1 MKNEVERGIV
11 SRSIDSIR
19 YYLTRSQKVK
29 TAWMFVLSLAASVLD
44 VAGLAS
50 LIPVMLVAAEPGGVL
65 KNKYFAYLFHLL
77 SFQSER
83 NFLLFLIAALLVF
96 FLLKNLFSV
105 WVNYVQAKLTAEI
118 GVTIT
123 ESQLNKYLNFPFWD
137 FNDLGSVGLINSV
150 LNVPAGYVSGVLRIL
165 VGVFSEGI
173 IVAVIVVSI
182 LIYKPLLIGLLAI
195 ILGPAMLLTYRAL
208 RSRSQR
214 VGDSLNKLRPI
225 SFSISNNLFTGF
237 VELKLANKQDRLRDE
252 LIHNQRGIQGLEAA
266 SYLYSLLPLRII
278 EMVAILGVL
287 IIFLYSI
294 LLPNASTSLI
304 TLVGLFAAAAYRL
317 MPSIN
322 RILTG
327 LVTLKQYQFTVENL
341 EMYRDAKYSE
351 PPHPQQLPLYFE
363 HSLALEHVSFG
374 FPNAIKPALHNLSLT
389 IRKGEK
395 IGFIGSSGSGKTTL
409 MNILLRFYREQ
420 SGQVTV
426 DGQPLTAQHLKAWH
440 DVIGY
445 VKQDTFLMEASI
457 KDNITLGDKQVD
469 NKRLL
474 YALEQASLQDFI
486 ANLPDGVETMIGER
500 GSKLS
505 GGQRQRI
512 GIARA
517 MYKHAQVLIL
527 DEATS
532 ALDNET
538 EREVSEAI
546 NKLSHTDITILIV
559 AHRITTLRDCNRIY
573 ELKDG
578 KIWAEHQ
585 YADLIQKFI

>member
-1 MKNEVERGIV
+1 MKREIQKGIL
-11 SRSIDSIR
+11 SRSIDSMR
-19 YYLTRSQKVK
+19 YYLTRPQKVK
-29 TAWMFVLSLAASVLD
+29 TAWMFVLSLISSVLD

-50 LIPVMLVAAEPGGVL
+50 LIPVMLVAAEPGGAL
-65 KNKYFAYLFHLL
+65 KNKYFAFVFNFLHFE
-77 SFQSER
+77 SER
-83 NFLLFLIAALLVF
+83 SFLLVLIAALLLF

-105 WVNYVQAKLTAEI
+105 WVNYVQTRLTADI

-123 ESQLNKYLNFPFWD
+123 ESQLAKYLHLPFWN
-137 FNDLGSVGLINSV
+137 FNDLGSVDLINNV
-150 LNVPAGYVSGVLRIL
+150 LHIPAGYVSGILRPLI
-165 VGVFSEGI
+165 VVFSEGI
-173 IVAVIVVSI
+173 IITVIVVSI
-182 LIYKPLLIGLLAI
+182 LVYKPMLIGLLAI
-195 ILGPAMLLTYRAL
+195 ILVPTMLLTYRAL
-208 RSRSQR
+208 RNRSQQ

-225 SFSISNNLFTGF
+225 SFSISNNLFNGF
-237 VELKLANKQDRLRDE
+237 VELKLANKQGQLRDE
-252 LIHNQRGIQGLEAA
+252 LIRNQQNIQGLEATA
-266 SYLYSLLPLRII
+266 YIYGVLPLRII
-278 EMVAILGVL
+278 EMVAIMGVL

-294 LLPNASTSLI
+294 LLPNASTGLV

-322 RILTG
+322 RIITG
-327 LVTLKQYQFTVENL
+327 LVTLKQYQYTIENL
-341 EMYRDAKYSE
+341 EMYRDAEYRDT
-351 PPHPQQLPLYFE
+351 PHPHQMPLRFK
-363 HSLALEHVSFG
+363 HSLAFEQVSFR
-374 FPNAIKPALHNLSLT
+374 FPNAPKLALYDMNLT
-389 IRKGEK
+389 IQKGEK
-395 IGFIGSSGSGKTTL
+395 VGFIGSSGSGKTTL

-420 SGQVTV
+420 SGQIVV
-426 DGQPLTAQHLKAWH
+426 DGQSLAPQHLQAWH
-440 DVIGY
+440 EIIGY

-457 KDNITLGDKQVD
+457 KDNITLGDLIID
-469 NKRLL
+469 EERLA
-474 YALEQASLQDFI
+474 YAVEQASLQSFI
-486 ANLPDGVETMIGER
+486 AGLLEGVDTQIGER

-517 MYKHAQVLIL
+517 MYKRAQILIL

-578 KIWAEHQ
+578 RIYAEHQ
-585 YADLIQKFI
+585 YSDLVQRFV

>member
-1 MKNEVERGIV
+1 MESGLKGGVI
-11 SRSIDSIR
+11 SRSIESIR
-19 YYLTRSQKVK
+19 YYLTPSQKVK
-29 TAWMFVLSLAASVLD
+29 AAWMFLLSLVSSVLD

-65 KNKYFAYLFHLL
+65 RNKYFAYVFHLL
-77 SFQSER
+77 NFQAER
-83 NFLLFLIAALLVF
+83 NFLLFLIAVLLVF

-105 WVNYVQAKLTAEI
+105 WVNYVQIKLTAEI

-123 ESQLNKYLNFPFWD
+123 KSQLAKYLNFPFWY
-137 FNDLGSVGLINSV
+137 FNDLGSVNLINNV
-150 LNVPAGYVSGVLRIL
+150 LNIPAYYVSGVLRVLI
-165 VGVFSEGI
+165 VVFSEAI
-173 IVAVIVVSI
+173 IITVIVVSI

-195 ILGPAMLLTYRAL
+195 ILGPTMLLTYRAL
-208 RSRSQR
+208 RVRSQR
-214 VGDSLNKLRPI
+214 VGDDLNKLRPI
-225 SFSISNNLFTGF
+225 SFAISNNLFTGF
-237 VELKLANKQDRLRDE
+237 VELKLADKQSRLRDE
-252 LIHNQRGIQGLEAA
+252 LVSNQRAIQSLEASA
-266 SYLYSLLPLRII
+266 YLYNVLPLRII
-278 EMVAILGVL
+278 EMVAIMGVL

-294 LLPNASTSLI
+294 LLPNTATSLI

-327 LVTLKQYQFTVENL
+327 LVTLKQNQFAIENL
-341 EMYRDAKYSE
+341 EMHRDEKFREYVH
-351 PPHPQQLPLYFE
+351 PHQLPLHFE
-363 HSLALEHVSFG
+363 HSIALENISFS
-374 FPNAIKPALHNLSLT
+374 FPNTEKPALHNMSLT

-395 IGFIGSSGSGKTTL
+395 VGFIGSSGSGKTTL
-409 MNILLRFYREQ
+409 MNLLLRFYSEQ
-420 SGQVTV
+420 SGQITI
-426 DGQPLTAQHLKAWH
+426 DGQPLTEQYLQAWH
-440 DVIGY
+440 RIIGY
-445 VKQDTFLMEASI
+445 VKQDTFLMESSI

-469 NKRLL
+469 SKRLA
-474 YALEQASLQDFI
+474 YAIEQASLQGFI
-486 ANLPDGVETMIGER
+486 ASLPEGVDTPIGER

-546 NKLSHTDITILIV
+546 SELSNTDITILIV
-559 AHRITTLRDCNRIY
+559 AHRITTLRDCDRIY

-578 KIWAEHQ
+578 KVWAEHQ
-585 YADLIQKFI
+585 YADLVQKFI